1 MLFRSFRAVQS
12 SRSLSLSA
20 VRQQDL
26 IQQAFVKKIREYAQK
41 GGDLASSDP
50 NVKKAL
56 QDELSRLAAKFQLT
70 STDVVAKLPT
80 KFETPKVESALASS
94 LEGKTLQDLI
104 ETLNKDKSA
113 YQRERE
119 AKKAA
124 ERQRSGNPQ

>member
-1 MLFRSFRAVQS
+1 MFRAVQS

-80 KFETPKVESALASS
+80 KFETPKVESALSNS